1 MSFLHLFAQLVE
13 DLSRAALRNLLTN
26 LDKTLVLASDH
37 VVEPVVLAH
46 DTLQLHL
53 QLFDLLVSL
62 VLLLVKVDVYQ
73 AICRF
78 YDALITLR
86 HVLSRVIVQSWR
98 SRNGTE

>member
-1 MSFLHLFAQLVE
+1 MSFLHLLAQLVE
-13 DLSRAALRNLLTN
+13 DLCRAALRNLLAN
-26 LDKTLVLASDH
+26 LNKTLVLASDH

-62 VLLLVKVDVYQ
+62 VLLLVKVDIDQ
-73 AICRF
+73 AICSF
-78 YDALITLR
+78 YDALIALR
-86 HVLSRVIVQSWR
+86 HVLGRIIVQSWR